1 MSVGLRQNWSQ
12 NWGQCQ
18 CRKTEL
24 VSIFLKNEP
33 TPTSFSFIFDLFK
46 QTITTIF
53 ITNQCVCGAVI
64 RTHDL
69 SNMSC
74 LPWPLDQG
82 CFISLWPHFIYTKI
96 AKRPFYLGIR
106 TASVRSIYLNLSGLW
121 KCIAKIC
128 EAKEKNAIKYRISI
142 GERKINDIHFRL
154 GARIEEN
161 FEKFFFEILDF

>member
-1 MSVGLRQNWSQ
+1 MLARNKTKNCNHLMPPIGYQSNAPSQ
-12 NWGQCQ
+12 A
-18 CRKTEL
+18 
-24 VSIFLKNEP
+24 
-33 TPTSFSFIFDLFK
+33 SFMFIFVLFK
-46 QTITTIF
+46 HLYNF
-53 ITNQCVCGAVI
+53 YNVCEKLCGNGI

-69 SNMSC
+69 SNMRC